1 MQLLISGGEKT
12 SALTSVFNALMGV
25 PPTSVEAE
33 RVFSVT
39 GLFLTELRSR
49 MNPETLD
56 VLVFLKYYLLNLN
69 KIKK

>member
-1 MQLLISGGEKT
+1 MSGGERT
-12 SALTSVFNALMGV
+12 SALLDLFNALKSV

-49 MNPETLD
+49 MNPETVN
-56 VLVFLKYYLLNLN
+56 VLVFLKYFLLS
-69 KIKK
+69 KK